1 MSGREF
7 EEVILLPAKGWRARV
22 EDSAT
27 GAAFLCSLRADVGI
41 GAGGAVAQPQL
52 EFDMRVLDSIYEDGA
67 KLCRIDMASVAPLRA
82 KYPGVRVV
90 PVSYC
95 TTALKARPAVRDR
108 AATGSASSNK
118 TIFRVVSAVDG
129 SPLPR
134 ATVTAFTDFDNGIG
148 DERTTNRAGEVHL
161 SLGRPRSVERVYVE
175 PRANYWSRLVMEV
188 SIRSNNVIEL
198 QPIDL
203 AFTDC
208 LRFFY
213 GNAELDM
220 GEGVKVGIVDSGIA
234 EHPDLRIDGGV
245 NTVTGESPHAIG
257 DSGSGHGTHV
267 AGIIA
272 ARGTPARGI
281 RGLAPGVT
289 LRSYRVF
296 GRGKEKSTTWA
307 IAKAIDRAVADG
319 CDLVNVSIVGPRHS
333 VVTNEAIEDARSR
346 GTLVIAAAG
355 NDGREAVSFPAAEPL
370 AIAVTAMGRKR
381 TFPISSAHRDE
392 IARPF
397 GEDSDDFV
405 AGFTN
410 VGQEVDII
418 GPGVG
423 IISTT
428 PHGYAAWDGT
438 SMAAPAVTGAIAR
451 LLSKAPQILQM
462 PKTQARAEAMSELVF
477 RAAVRMGFGARHEG
491 QGRIDL
497 PL

>member
-1 MSGREF
+1 MARLKLPAVLHRRNVMSGREF

-108 AATGSASSNK
+108 AATGSAASNK

-267 AGIIA
+267 AGIIGAKNNTFGVLGIASGASLVSLRVLDKDGEGLLSYMIQALAYINNNASPGDVVNMSVGDDEGISSTLDQQVRNTA
-272 ARGTPARGI
+272 ARGIFVAIAASNEKQLANKYSPGRTNAENIYTVSAVDSLDNFATFSNYGNDVVDYA
-281 RGLAPGVT
+281 APGVRILST
-289 LRSYRVF
+289 FLN
-296 GRGKEKSTTWA
+296 GR
-307 IAKAIDRAVADG
+307 
-319 CDLVNVSIVGPRHS
+319 
-333 VVTNEAIEDARSR
+333 
-346 GTLVIAAAG
+346 
-355 NDGREAVSFPAAEPL
+355 
-370 AIAVTAMGRKR
+370 
-381 TFPISSAHRDE
+381 
-392 IARPF
+392 
-397 GEDSDDFV
+397 
-405 AGFTN
+405 
-410 VGQEVDII
+410 
-418 GPGVG
+418 
-423 IISTT
+423 
-428 PHGYAAWDGT
+428 YAYMSGT
-438 SMAAPAVTGAIAR
+438 SMAAPHVAGLLLLKGKNITSSGTAKKDPDPVADAIA
-451 LLSKAPQILQM
+451 
-462 PKTQARAEAMSELVF
+462 
-477 RAAVRMGFGARHEG
+477 HY
-491 QGRIDL
+491 
-497 PL
+497 